1 MIKYIKEF
9 WSKLGPTEKLMT
21 IYLVVISIIIL
32 IATN

>member
-9 WSKLGPTEKLMT
+9 WTTLGPTEKLMA
-21 IYLVVISIIIL
+21 IYLIAISILIL